1 MLLILKTY
9 YDMLLCEKALALI
22 LLFHKQIK
30 QN

>member
-9 YDMLLCEKALALI
+9 YDMLLCEKALTLI

-30 QN
+30 